1 MPKISN
7 RGIQMPSSPIRK
19 LVPFAEQAK
28 SEGAHVYHLNIG
40 QPDIKTPEIALA
52 AVKNNNISI
61 LAYSRSEGSNQY
73 RSKLADY
80 YKANQIEVEAN
91 DIIVTTGGSEA
102 LQFVLGSI
110 MDQEDEIIIPE
121 PFYANYNGFSTAQGI
136 NVIPV
141 VSKIENN
148 FGIHISYR
156 GNIIEF
162 RGNQDACSSASK
174 FISNVYNKLASGKK
188 INGDIFDNFSKNSK
202 ESDAEDL
209 NTILIKTK
217 RKNIYPRSPNQL
229 KFVNLIKDRDLVFG
243 VGPAGTGKTYLA
255 VACAVEALL
264 KKEISKII
272 LSRPAVEA
280 GERLGF
286 LPGDLKEK
294 IDPYLRPLYDALNDL
309 IPSKTLERYLENN
322 IIEIA
327 PLAFMRGRTL
337 ENSYIILDEAQNT
350 SSMQMKMFLTRLGKN
365 SKMVIVGDSTQID
378 LPRGEKSGLK
388 EILNIM
394 PKTNE
399 IGKVLFK
406 KSDITRHSLVTKI
419 VEAYEKNNKAL
430 NKGE

>member
-1 MPKISN
+1 MKTNKNQLKEVSQILELEDN
-7 RGIQMPSSPIRK
+7 KVLIE
-19 LVPFAEQAK
+19 L
-28 SEGAHVYHLNIG
+28 YG
-40 QPDIKTPEIALA
+40 QH
-52 AVKNNNISI
+52 
-61 LAYSRSEGSNQY
+61 
-73 RSKLADY
+73 
-80 YKANQIEVEAN
+80 
-91 DIIVTTGGSEA
+91 
-102 LQFVLGSI
+102 
-110 MDQEDEIIIPE
+110 DE
-121 PFYANYNGFSTAQGI
+121 NLT
-136 NVIPV
+136 
-141 VSKIENN
+141 KIENN

-162 RGNQDACSSASK
+162 RGNEDSCSSASK
-174 FISNVYNKLASGKK
+174 LISSVYKKLVNGKK
-188 INGDIFDNFSKNSK
+188 INEDIFDDFSKHSK
-202 ESDAEDL
+202 KSDAEDL

-217 RKNIYPRSPNQL
+217 KKNIYPRSSNQL
-229 KFVNLIKDRDLVFG
+229 KFVNLIKEKDLVFG

-322 IIEIA
+322 TIEIA

-365 SKMVIVGDSTQID
+365 SKMVIAGDSTQVD

-388 EILNIM
+388 EILKIM
-394 PKTNE
+394 PRTEE

-406 KSDITRHSLVTKI
+406 KGDITRHSLVTKI

-430 NKGE
+430 NQSE

>member
-1 MPKISN
+1 MKTNKNQLKEVSKILELEDN
-7 RGIQMPSSPIRK
+7 KVLIE
-19 LVPFAEQAK
+19 L
-28 SEGAHVYHLNIG
+28 YG
-40 QPDIKTPEIALA
+40 QH
-52 AVKNNNISI
+52 
-61 LAYSRSEGSNQY
+61 
-73 RSKLADY
+73 
-80 YKANQIEVEAN
+80 
-91 DIIVTTGGSEA
+91 
-102 LQFVLGSI
+102 
-110 MDQEDEIIIPE
+110 DE
-121 PFYANYNGFSTAQGI
+121 NLT
-136 NVIPV
+136 
-141 VSKIENN
+141 KIENN

-162 RGNQDACSSASK
+162 RGNEDACSSASK
-174 FISNVYNKLASGKK
+174 FISSVYKKLINGKK
-188 INGDIFDNFSKNSK
+188 INEDIFDDFSKNSK
-202 ESDAEDL
+202 QSDAEDL

-217 RKNIYPRSPNQL
+217 KKNIYPRSANQL
-229 KFVNLIKDRDLVFG
+229 KFVNLIKDKDLVFA

-322 IIEIA
+322 TIEIA

-365 SKMVIVGDSTQID
+365 SKMVIAGDSTQVD

-394 PKTNE
+394 PRIDE

-406 KSDITRHSLVTKI
+406 KDDITRHSLVTKI
-419 VEAYEKNNKAL
+419 VEAYEKNNKAI
-430 NKGE
+430 NQSE

>member
-1 MPKISN
+1 MKTNKNQLKEVSQILELEDN
-7 RGIQMPSSPIRK
+7 KVLIE
-19 LVPFAEQAK
+19 L
-28 SEGAHVYHLNIG
+28 YG
-40 QPDIKTPEIALA
+40 QH
-52 AVKNNNISI
+52 
-61 LAYSRSEGSNQY
+61 
-73 RSKLADY
+73 
-80 YKANQIEVEAN
+80 
-91 DIIVTTGGSEA
+91 
-102 LQFVLGSI
+102 
-110 MDQEDEIIIPE
+110 DE
-121 PFYANYNGFSTAQGI
+121 NLT
-136 NVIPV
+136 
-141 VSKIENN
+141 KIENN

-162 RGNQDACSSASK
+162 RGNEDSCSSASK
-174 FISNVYNKLASGKK
+174 LISSVYKKLVNGKK
-188 INGDIFDNFSKNSK
+188 INEDIFDDFSKHSK
-202 ESDAEDL
+202 KSDAEDL

-217 RKNIYPRSPNQL
+217 KKNIYPRSSNQL
-229 KFVNLIKDRDLVFG
+229 KFVNLIKEKDLVFG

-322 IIEIA
+322 TIEIA

-365 SKMVIVGDSTQID
+365 SKMVIAGDSTQVD

-394 PKTNE
+394 PRSEE

-406 KSDITRHSLVTKI
+406 KDDINRHSLVTKI

-430 NKGE
+430 NQSE

>member
-1 MPKISN
+1 MKTNKNQLKEVSQILELEDN
-7 RGIQMPSSPIRK
+7 KVLIE
-19 LVPFAEQAK
+19 L
-28 SEGAHVYHLNIG
+28 YG
-40 QPDIKTPEIALA
+40 QH
-52 AVKNNNISI
+52 
-61 LAYSRSEGSNQY
+61 
-73 RSKLADY
+73 
-80 YKANQIEVEAN
+80 
-91 DIIVTTGGSEA
+91 
-102 LQFVLGSI
+102 
-110 MDQEDEIIIPE
+110 DE
-121 PFYANYNGFSTAQGI
+121 NLT
-136 NVIPV
+136 
-141 VSKIENN
+141 KIENN

-162 RGNQDACSSASK
+162 RGNEDSCSSASK
-174 FISNVYNKLASGKK
+174 LISSVYKKLVNGKK
-188 INGDIFDNFSKNSK
+188 INEDIFDDFSKHSK
-202 ESDAEDL
+202 KSDAEDL

-217 RKNIYPRSPNQL
+217 KKNIYPRSSNQM
-229 KFVNLIKDRDLVFG
+229 KFVNLIKEKDLVFG

-322 IIEIA
+322 TIEIA

-365 SKMVIVGDSTQID
+365 SKMVIAGDSTQVD

-394 PKTNE
+394 PRTDE

-406 KSDITRHSLVTKI
+406 KGDITRHNLVTKI

-430 NKGE
+430 NQSE

>member
-1 MPKISN
+1 MKTNKNQLKEVSQILELEDN
-7 RGIQMPSSPIRK
+7 KVLIE
-19 LVPFAEQAK
+19 L
-28 SEGAHVYHLNIG
+28 YG
-40 QPDIKTPEIALA
+40 QH
-52 AVKNNNISI
+52 
-61 LAYSRSEGSNQY
+61 
-73 RSKLADY
+73 
-80 YKANQIEVEAN
+80 
-91 DIIVTTGGSEA
+91 
-102 LQFVLGSI
+102 
-110 MDQEDEIIIPE
+110 DE
-121 PFYANYNGFSTAQGI
+121 NLT
-136 NVIPV
+136 
-141 VSKIENN
+141 KIENN

-162 RGNQDACSSASK
+162 RGNEDSCSSASK
-174 FISNVYNKLASGKK
+174 LISSVYKKLVNGKK
-188 INGDIFDNFSKNSK
+188 INEDIFDDFSKHSK
-202 ESDAEDL
+202 KSDAEDL

-217 RKNIYPRSPNQL
+217 KKNIYPRSTNQL
-229 KFVNLIKDRDLVFG
+229 KFVNLIKEKDLVFG

-322 IIEIA
+322 TIEIA

-365 SKMVIVGDSTQID
+365 SKMVIAGDSTQVD

-394 PKTNE
+394 PRTDE

-406 KSDITRHSLVTKI
+406 KGDITRHSLVTKI

-430 NKGE
+430 NQSE

>member
-1 MPKISN
+1 MKTNKNQLKEVSQILELEDN
-7 RGIQMPSSPIRK
+7 KVLIE
-19 LVPFAEQAK
+19 L
-28 SEGAHVYHLNIG
+28 YG
-40 QPDIKTPEIALA
+40 QH
-52 AVKNNNISI
+52 
-61 LAYSRSEGSNQY
+61 
-73 RSKLADY
+73 
-80 YKANQIEVEAN
+80 
-91 DIIVTTGGSEA
+91 
-102 LQFVLGSI
+102 
-110 MDQEDEIIIPE
+110 DE
-121 PFYANYNGFSTAQGI
+121 NLT
-136 NVIPV
+136 
-141 VSKIENN
+141 KIENN

-162 RGNQDACSSASK
+162 RGNEDSCSSASK
-174 FISNVYNKLASGKK
+174 LISSVYKKLVNGKK
-188 INGDIFDNFSKNSK
+188 INEDIFDDFSKHSK
-202 ESDAEDL
+202 KSDAEDL

-217 RKNIYPRSPNQL
+217 KKNIYPRSSNQL
-229 KFVNLIKDRDLVFG
+229 KFVNLIKEKDLVFG

-322 IIEIA
+322 TIEIA

-365 SKMVIVGDSTQID
+365 SKMVIAGDSTQVD

-394 PKTNE
+394 PRTEE

-406 KSDITRHSLVTKI
+406 KGDITRHSLVTKI
-419 VEAYEKNNKAL
+419 VEAYEKNNKAI
-430 NKGE
+430 NQSE

>member
-1 MPKISN
+1 MKTNKNQLKEVSQILELEDN
-7 RGIQMPSSPIRK
+7 KVLIE
-19 LVPFAEQAK
+19 L
-28 SEGAHVYHLNIG
+28 YG
-40 QPDIKTPEIALA
+40 QH
-52 AVKNNNISI
+52 
-61 LAYSRSEGSNQY
+61 
-73 RSKLADY
+73 
-80 YKANQIEVEAN
+80 
-91 DIIVTTGGSEA
+91 
-102 LQFVLGSI
+102 
-110 MDQEDEIIIPE
+110 DE
-121 PFYANYNGFSTAQGI
+121 NLT
-136 NVIPV
+136 
-141 VSKIENN
+141 KIENN

-162 RGNQDACSSASK
+162 RGNEDSCSSASK
-174 FISNVYNKLASGKK
+174 LISSVYKKLVNGKK
-188 INGDIFDNFSKNSK
+188 INEDIFDDFSKHSK
-202 ESDAEDL
+202 KSDAEDL

-217 RKNIYPRSPNQL
+217 KKNIYPRSSNQL
-229 KFVNLIKDRDLVFG
+229 KFVNLIKEKDLVFG

-322 IIEIA
+322 TIEIA

-365 SKMVIVGDSTQID
+365 SKMVIAGDSTQVD

-388 EILNIM
+388 EILNIL
-394 PKTNE
+394 PKTDE
-399 IGKVLFK
+399 IGNVLFK
-406 KSDITRHSLVTKI
+406 KADITRHNLVTKI
-419 VEAYEKNNKAL
+419 VEAYEKNKKAL
-430 NKGE
+430 S

>member
-1 MPKISN
+1 MKTSKNQLKEVSQILELEDN
-7 RGIQMPSSPIRK
+7 K
-19 LVPFAEQAK
+19 LLIEL
-28 SEGAHVYHLNIG
+28 YG
-40 QPDIKTPEIALA
+40 QH
-52 AVKNNNISI
+52 
-61 LAYSRSEGSNQY
+61 
-73 RSKLADY
+73 
-80 YKANQIEVEAN
+80 
-91 DIIVTTGGSEA
+91 
-102 LQFVLGSI
+102 
-110 MDQEDEIIIPE
+110 DE
-121 PFYANYNGFSTAQGI
+121 NLT
-136 NVIPV
+136 
-141 VSKIENN
+141 KIENN

-174 FISNVYNKLASGKK
+174 FISNVYKKLASGKK
-188 INGDIFDNFSKNSK
+188 INRDIFDNFSKNSK

-217 RKNIYPRSPNQL
+217 RKNIYPRSSNQL
-229 KFVNLIKDRDLVFG
+229 KFVNLIKDKDLVFG

-264 KKEISKII
+264 NKEISKII

-378 LPRGEKSGLK
+378 LPKGEKSGLK

-394 PKTNE
+394 PKTDE

-406 KSDITRHSLVTKI
+406 KRDITRHSLVTKI

>member
-1 MPKISN
+1 MKTNKNQLKEVSQILELEDN
-7 RGIQMPSSPIRK
+7 KVLIE
-19 LVPFAEQAK
+19 L
-28 SEGAHVYHLNIG
+28 YG
-40 QPDIKTPEIALA
+40 QH
-52 AVKNNNISI
+52 
-61 LAYSRSEGSNQY
+61 
-73 RSKLADY
+73 
-80 YKANQIEVEAN
+80 
-91 DIIVTTGGSEA
+91 
-102 LQFVLGSI
+102 
-110 MDQEDEIIIPE
+110 DE
-121 PFYANYNGFSTAQGI
+121 NLT
-136 NVIPV
+136 
-141 VSKIENN
+141 KIENN

-217 RKNIYPRSPNQL
+217 RKNIYPRSSNQL

-399 IGKVLFK
+399 IGKDLFK
-406 KSDITRHSLVTKI
+406 KSDITRQS
-419 VEAYEKNNKAL
+419 
-430 NKGE
+430 

>member
-1 MPKISN
+1 MKTNKNQLKEVSQILELEDN
-7 RGIQMPSSPIRK
+7 KVLIE
-19 LVPFAEQAK
+19 L
-28 SEGAHVYHLNIG
+28 YG
-40 QPDIKTPEIALA
+40 QH
-52 AVKNNNISI
+52 
-61 LAYSRSEGSNQY
+61 
-73 RSKLADY
+73 
-80 YKANQIEVEAN
+80 
-91 DIIVTTGGSEA
+91 
-102 LQFVLGSI
+102 
-110 MDQEDEIIIPE
+110 DE
-121 PFYANYNGFSTAQGI
+121 NLT
-136 NVIPV
+136 
-141 VSKIENN
+141 KIENN

-162 RGNQDACSSASK
+162 RGNEDSCSSASK
-174 FISNVYNKLASGKK
+174 LISSVYKKLVNGKK
-188 INGDIFDNFSKNSK
+188 INEDIFDDFSKHSK
-202 ESDAEDL
+202 KSDAEDL

-217 RKNIYPRSPNQL
+217 KKNIYPRSSNQL
-229 KFVNLIKDRDLVFG
+229 KFVNLIKEKDLVFG

-264 KKEISKII
+264 KKEISKIV

-322 IIEIA
+322 TIEIA

-365 SKMVIVGDSTQID
+365 SKMVIAGDSTQVD

-394 PKTNE
+394 PRTEE

-406 KSDITRHSLVTKI
+406 KGDITRHSLVTKI

-430 NKGE
+430 NQSE

>member
-1 MPKISN
+1 MKTNKNQLKEVSQILELEDN
-7 RGIQMPSSPIRK
+7 KVLIE
-19 LVPFAEQAK
+19 L
-28 SEGAHVYHLNIG
+28 YG
-40 QPDIKTPEIALA
+40 QH
-52 AVKNNNISI
+52 
-61 LAYSRSEGSNQY
+61 
-73 RSKLADY
+73 
-80 YKANQIEVEAN
+80 
-91 DIIVTTGGSEA
+91 
-102 LQFVLGSI
+102 
-110 MDQEDEIIIPE
+110 DE
-121 PFYANYNGFSTAQGI
+121 NLT
-136 NVIPV
+136 
-141 VSKIENN
+141 KIENN

-162 RGNQDACSSASK
+162 RGNEDSCSSASK
-174 FISNVYNKLASGKK
+174 LISSVYKKLVNGKK
-188 INGDIFDNFSKNSK
+188 INEDIFDDFSKHSK
-202 ESDAEDL
+202 KSDAEDL

-217 RKNIYPRSPNQL
+217 KKNIYPRSSNQL
-229 KFVNLIKDRDLVFG
+229 KFVNLIKEKDLVFG

-309 IPSKTLERYLENN
+309 IPSKTLEKYLENN
-322 IIEIA
+322 TIEIA

-365 SKMVIVGDSTQID
+365 SKMVIAGDSTQVD

-394 PKTNE
+394 PRTEE

-406 KSDITRHSLVTKI
+406 KGDITRHSLVTKI

-430 NKGE
+430 NQSE

>member
-1 MPKISN
+1 MKTNKNQLKEVSKILELEDN
-7 RGIQMPSSPIRK
+7 KVLIE
-19 LVPFAEQAK
+19 L
-28 SEGAHVYHLNIG
+28 YG
-40 QPDIKTPEIALA
+40 QH
-52 AVKNNNISI
+52 
-61 LAYSRSEGSNQY
+61 
-73 RSKLADY
+73 
-80 YKANQIEVEAN
+80 
-91 DIIVTTGGSEA
+91 
-102 LQFVLGSI
+102 
-110 MDQEDEIIIPE
+110 DE
-121 PFYANYNGFSTAQGI
+121 NLT
-136 NVIPV
+136 
-141 VSKIENN
+141 KIENN

-162 RGNQDACSSASK
+162 RGNEDACSSASK
-174 FISNVYNKLASGKK
+174 FISSVYKKLINGKK
-188 INGDIFDNFSKNSK
+188 INEDIFDDFSKNSK
-202 ESDAEDL
+202 QSDAEDL

-217 RKNIYPRSPNQL
+217 KKNIYPRSANQL
-229 KFVNLIKDRDLVFG
+229 KFVNLIKDKDLIFA

-322 IIEIA
+322 TIEIA

-337 ENSYIILDEAQNT
+337 EKSYIILDEAQNT

-365 SKMVIVGDSTQID
+365 SKMVIAGDSTQVD

-394 PKTNE
+394 PRIDE

-406 KSDITRHSLVTKI
+406 KDDITRHSLVTKI

-430 NKGE
+430 SKSE

>member
-1 MPKISN
+1 MKTNKNQLKEVSQILELEDN
-7 RGIQMPSSPIRK
+7 KVLIE
-19 LVPFAEQAK
+19 L
-28 SEGAHVYHLNIG
+28 YG
-40 QPDIKTPEIALA
+40 QH
-52 AVKNNNISI
+52 
-61 LAYSRSEGSNQY
+61 
-73 RSKLADY
+73 
-80 YKANQIEVEAN
+80 
-91 DIIVTTGGSEA
+91 
-102 LQFVLGSI
+102 
-110 MDQEDEIIIPE
+110 DE
-121 PFYANYNGFSTAQGI
+121 NLT
-136 NVIPV
+136 
-141 VSKIENN
+141 KIENN

-162 RGNQDACSSASK
+162 RGNEDSCSSASK
-174 FISNVYNKLASGKK
+174 LISSVYKKLVNGKK
-188 INGDIFDNFSKNSK
+188 INEDIFDDFSKHSK
-202 ESDAEDL
+202 KSDADDL

-217 RKNIYPRSPNQL
+217 KKNIYPRSSNQL
-229 KFVNLIKDRDLVFG
+229 KFVNLIKEKDLVFG

-264 KKEISKII
+264 EKEISKII

-322 IIEIA
+322 TIEIA

-365 SKMVIVGDSTQID
+365 SKMVIAGDSTQVD

-394 PKTNE
+394 PRTEE

-406 KSDITRHSLVTKI
+406 KGDITRHSLVTKI

-430 NKGE
+430 NQSE

>member
-1 MPKISN
+1 MKTNKNQLKEVSKILELEDN
-7 RGIQMPSSPIRK
+7 KVLIE
-19 LVPFAEQAK
+19 L
-28 SEGAHVYHLNIG
+28 YG
-40 QPDIKTPEIALA
+40 QH
-52 AVKNNNISI
+52 
-61 LAYSRSEGSNQY
+61 
-73 RSKLADY
+73 
-80 YKANQIEVEAN
+80 
-91 DIIVTTGGSEA
+91 
-102 LQFVLGSI
+102 
-110 MDQEDEIIIPE
+110 DE
-121 PFYANYNGFSTAQGI
+121 NLT
-136 NVIPV
+136 
-141 VSKIENN
+141 KIENN

-162 RGNQDACSSASK
+162 RGNEDACSSASK
-174 FISNVYNKLASGKK
+174 FISSVYKKLINGKK
-188 INGDIFDNFSKNSK
+188 INEDIFDDFSKNSK
-202 ESDAEDL
+202 QSDAEDL

-217 RKNIYPRSPNQL
+217 KKNIYPRSSNQL
-229 KFVNLIKDRDLVFG
+229 KFVNLIKDKDLVFA

-322 IIEIA
+322 TIEIA

-365 SKMVIVGDSTQID
+365 SKMVIAGDSTQVD

-394 PKTNE
+394 PRIDE

-406 KSDITRHSLVTKI
+406 KDDITRHSLVTKI

-430 NKGE
+430 SKSE

>member
-1 MPKISN
+1 MKTNKNQLKEVSQILELEDN
-7 RGIQMPSSPIRK
+7 KVLIE
-19 LVPFAEQAK
+19 L
-28 SEGAHVYHLNIG
+28 YG
-40 QPDIKTPEIALA
+40 QH
-52 AVKNNNISI
+52 
-61 LAYSRSEGSNQY
+61 
-73 RSKLADY
+73 
-80 YKANQIEVEAN
+80 
-91 DIIVTTGGSEA
+91 
-102 LQFVLGSI
+102 
-110 MDQEDEIIIPE
+110 DE
-121 PFYANYNGFSTAQGI
+121 NLT
-136 NVIPV
+136 
-141 VSKIENN
+141 KIENN

-162 RGNQDACSSASK
+162 RGNEDSCSSASK
-174 FISNVYNKLASGKK
+174 FISSVYKKLVNGKK
-188 INGDIFDNFSKNSK
+188 INEDIFDDFSKYSK
-202 ESDAEDL
+202 KSDAEDL

-217 RKNIYPRSPNQL
+217 KKNIYPRSANQL
-229 KFVNLIKDRDLVFG
+229 KFVNLIKEKDLVFG

-322 IIEIA
+322 TIEIA

-365 SKMVIVGDSTQID
+365 SKMVIAGDSTQVD

-394 PKTNE
+394 PRTDE

-406 KSDITRHSLVTKI
+406 KGDITRHSLVTKI

-430 NKGE
+430 NQSE